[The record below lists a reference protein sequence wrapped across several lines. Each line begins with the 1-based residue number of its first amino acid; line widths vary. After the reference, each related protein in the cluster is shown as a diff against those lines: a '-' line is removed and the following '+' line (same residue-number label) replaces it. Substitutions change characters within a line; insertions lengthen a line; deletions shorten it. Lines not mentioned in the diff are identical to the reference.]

1 MRVGCCCIGRGSCRH
16 SCLQCTAIA
25 WTLLSVSICLTLKPL
40 CSYHILV
47 LSFSLLL
54 LSDCAIC
61 SNLAN
66 KGLAGSLPAETSLWG
81 GLTGLTTLDLAGNS
95 LGGPVPIQLT
105 AAGPQLASM

>member
-1 MRVGCCCIGRGSCRH
+1 VLSTSVEAVAGTNACVALLSPADLCQH
-16 SCLQCTAIA
+16 
-25 WTLLSVSICLTLKPL
+25 LSVSPLNHFLHNLTISP
-40 CSYHILV
+40 
-47 LSFSLLL
+47 L
-54 LSDCAIC
+54 LSMFYCVMC

-95 LGGPVPIQLT
+95 LGGPVPSQIT